1 MFITFEGIDLSG
13 KSTQIKLLAEYLTK
27 LKKKVVIVRE
37 PGGTKI
43 SEKIRDILLDKD
55 HYEMADT
62 TEFMLFSAS
71 RRQLTE
77 EIIIPSL
84 KKRSYVISDRYY
96 DSSTAYQGYGGGLD
110 LKMINS
116 INNVASCGIE
126 PDITILLEIDLQCW
140 LSRKKTEGRT
150 EDRIESKKI
159 AYYRKVINGYK
170 KIAEMNKKRF
180 VIVDAT
186 ASKQEVHENIVSAL
200 SNFTKK
206 KKSKSSI

>member
-13 KSTQIKLLAEYLTK
+13 KSTQIKLLAEYLTR

-55 HYEMADT
+55 HFEMDDT

-71 RRQLTE
+71 RRQLTQ

-84 KKRSYVISDRYY
+84 KKKSYVISDRYY
-96 DSSTAYQGYGGGLD
+96 DSSTAYQGYGGGLN

-116 INNVASCGIE
+116 VNNIASCGIE
-126 PDITILLEIDLQCW
+126 PDMTILLEIDLQCW